1 MNTLPIIWWLFLQ
14 SISFYYKNYHAQRA
28 GPRLVYIY
36 IIADFNIVYI
46 YNGTL
51 MVAPR
56 AYKPWVGRISCRCG
70 TKVSSQNGYKASPW
84 PKVKILNFHTRYWEP
99 KPCRLSSPKRTISL
113 QGLEQNPPQQVLT
126 TPLSFIS
133 IFCLPWHF
141 LFMIS
146 SANHATLLWS
156 SELLPTIHYSS
167 LSIVIVN
174 VCLTC
179 ICNPW
184 AIVLLLVSSSHWC
197 IVLQPQ

>member
-99 KPCRLSSPKRTISL
+99 KPCGLGSPKRTISL
-113 QGLEQNPPQQVLT
+113 QGLEQNPPLQLLT
-126 TPLSFIS
+126 KFCNKYAIIYTIFSIKNYINHYNIIRVSHKKLTSNNNNPLGSF
-133 IFCLPWHF
+133 
-141 LFMIS
+141 
-146 SANHATLLWS
+146 
-156 SELLPTIHYSS
+156 
-167 LSIVIVN
+167 
-174 VCLTC
+174 
-179 ICNPW
+179 
-184 AIVLLLVSSSHWC
+184 
-197 IVLQPQ
+197 